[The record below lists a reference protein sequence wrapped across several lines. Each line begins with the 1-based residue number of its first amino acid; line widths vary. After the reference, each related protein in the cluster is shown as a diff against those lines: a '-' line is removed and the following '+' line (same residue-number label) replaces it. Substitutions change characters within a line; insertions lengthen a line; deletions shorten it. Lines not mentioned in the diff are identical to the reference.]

1 MKLRPEQ
8 GDVEIVGMDPLLQTI
23 GELASAPT
31 VEDVAR
37 AVRLRARALVKA
49 DGVTFVLRE
58 HNTCY
63 YLDEDAIAPLWKGNR
78 FPLSSCISGWVIQHG
93 QIAVIPDI
101 YLDAR
106 IPHAAYRP
114 TFVKSLAMVPVPQD
128 RPVGA
133 IGAYWSRVHEASW
146 GEQYVLQ
153 ALANAAGVAL
163 QNMRLYAELKQAS
176 EIHT

>member
-1 MKLRPEQ
+1 
-8 GDVEIVGMDPLLQTI
+8 MDYLLKTI

-58 HNTCY
+58 NDSCY
-63 YLDEDAIAPLWKGNR
+63 YLDEDAIAPLWKGSR
-78 FPLSSCISGWVIQHG
+78 FPLDSCISGWVILNSE
-93 QIAVIPDI
+93 IAVIPDI
-101 YLDAR
+101 YSDPR

-114 TFVKSLAMVPVPQD
+114 TFVKSLAMVPVPQNN
-128 RPVGA
+128 PVAA
-133 IGAYWSRVHEASW
+133 IGAYWSQVHEASW

-163 QNMRLYAELKQAS
+163 QDIRLYAELRPSAEGLENRS
-176 EIHT
+176 V